1 MRMVDAET
9 VHRLLDWQGA
19 IEAMRLGHLKDK
31 PKIGRLVLDQSHEGD
46 HPDMMLAVP
55 AWQAGEALGIKVVTS
70 FPRNVEAF
78 GLPTVDALY
87 LVFDP
92 HNGKAQAVIDG
103 EALIF
108 RKTAS
113 DTALGASF
121 LAPPKARRMLMVGAG
136 ALAPY
141 VIEAMHAIRP
151 SIEHIVIW
159 NRTPERA
166 LKLAAKLQAAGTP
179 AEACL
184 DLDAELP
191 KADIVISAT
200 MASEPLIKG
209 ELIAPGAH
217 VGLIGSFT
225 PQMREGDDA
234 LLRRAAIFVDDYAC
248 LERSGEFIEP
258 LKNGVISRDDVRGD
272 LFALCCGEVSAPGDG
287 RPTLFKNGGAGHL
300 DLFLASHLLGRLA
313 PAGAAEFPVST
324 LRNEP

>member
-1 MRMVDAET
+1 MRMIDAAT
-9 VHRLLDWQGA
+9 VHRLLDWPGA
-19 IEAMRLGHLKDK
+19 IEAMRLGHLKPK
-31 PKIGRLVLDQSHEGD
+31 PKIARLALDQPHEGG
-46 HPDMMLAVP
+46 HPDMLLAVP

-92 HNGKAQAVIDG
+92 QTGKPRAVIDG

-121 LAPPKARRMLMVGAG
+121 LAPPQAETMLMVGAG

-141 VIEAMHAIRP
+141 VVEAMLTVRP
-151 SIEHIVIW
+151 SLKRIAIW

-166 LKLAAKLQAAGTP
+166 QALAATLRAAGKP
-179 AEACL
+179 AEARA

-191 KADIVISAT
+191 KADIVIAAT
-200 MASEPLIKG
+200 MAEQPLVKG
-209 ELIAPGAH
+209 KLVAPGTH
-217 VGLIGSFT
+217 IGLIGSFT

-258 LKNGVISRDDVRGD
+258 LRTGVITRDDIRGD
-272 LFALCCGEVSAPGDG
+272 LFALCRGEIAPQPGE

-313 PAGAAEFPVST
+313 PADQG
-324 LRNEP
+324 

>member
-1 MRMVDAET
+1 MRMIEAAT
-9 VHRLLDWQGA
+9 VHRLLDWPGA
-19 IEAMRLGHLKDK
+19 VEAMRLGHLKDR
-31 PKIGRLVLDQSHEGD
+31 PKIARLALDQPREGG
-46 HPDMMLAVP
+46 HPDMLLAVP
-55 AWQAGEALGIKVVTS
+55 AWQEGEALGIKIVTS

-92 HNGKAQAVIDG
+92 RTGKPQAVIDG

-121 LAPPKARRMLMVGAG
+121 LALPKAEQMLMVGAG

-141 VIEAMHAIRP
+141 VIDAMLAVRP
-151 SIEHIVIW
+151 SLKRIRIW

-166 LKLAAKLQAAGTP
+166 RALAAALQAAGKP

-184 DLDAELP
+184 DLDAELAL
-191 KADIVISAT
+191 ADIVISAT
-200 MASEPLIKG
+200 MAGQPLIKG
-209 ELIAPGAH
+209 DLIAPGAH

-225 PQMREGDDA
+225 PDMREGDDA

-258 LKNGVISRDDVRGD
+258 LRTGVISRDDIRGD
-272 LFALCCGEVSAPGDG
+272 LFALCRGEVTVQPGE

-313 PAGAAEFPVST
+313 SVDQ
-324 LRNEP
+324 R

>member
-1 MRMVDAET
+1 MRVVDADT
-9 VHRLLDWQGA
+9 VHRLLDWPGA
-19 IEAMRLGHLKDK
+19 IEAMRLGHLKEK
-31 PKIGRLVLDQSHEGD
+31 PQIARLALEQPHDGG

-70 FPRNVEAF
+70 FPRNVETH

-92 HNGKAQAVIDG
+92 RTGKAQAVIDG

-121 LAPPKARRMLMVGAG
+121 LAPAGAERMLMVGAG

-141 VIEAMHAIRP
+141 VIEAMRAVRP
-151 SIEHIVIW
+151 SLRHVAIW

-166 LKLAAKLQAAGTP
+166 RALAETVGRTGITAQH
-179 AEACL
+179 CR
-184 DLDAELP
+184 DLDAEMPL
-191 KADIVISAT
+191 ADIIVSAT

-209 ELIAPGAH
+209 DLVAPRAH

-225 PQMREGDDA
+225 PQMREGDDT
-234 LLRRAAIFVDDYAC
+234 LLRRAGIFVDDYAC

-258 LKNGVISRDDVRGD
+258 LKSGVIAREDIRGD
-272 LFALCCGEVSAPGDG
+272 LFALCRGDVAG
-287 RPTLFKNGGAGHL
+287 PQNDQPTLFKNGGAGHL
-300 DLFLASHLLGRLA
+300 DLFLASHLLGRLGQA
-313 PAGAAEFPVST
+313 VGT
-324 LRNEP
+324 

>member
-1 MRMVDAET
+1 MRMIDASA
-9 VHRLLDWQGA
+9 VHRLLDWPGA
-19 IEAMRLGHLKDK
+19 VEAMRLGHLKDK
-31 PKIGRLVLDQSHEGD
+31 PKIARLALDQPRESG
-46 HPDMMLAVP
+46 HPDMLLAVP

-70 FPRNVEAF
+70 FPRNVETF

-92 HNGKAQAVIDG
+92 QTGKPQAVIDG

-121 LAPPKARRMLMVGAG
+121 LAPPQAQRMLMVGAG

-141 VIEAMHAIRP
+141 VIEAMLTVRP
-151 SIEHIVIW
+151 SLKRILIW

-166 LKLAAKLQAAGTP
+166 RALADTLRAAGKP

-191 KADIVISAT
+191 LADIVISAT
-200 MASEPLIKG
+200 MADQPLVKG
-209 ELIAPGAH
+209 DLIAPGAH

-225 PQMREGDDA
+225 PEMREGDDA

-258 LKNGVISRDDVRGD
+258 LRTGAISRDDIRGD
-272 LFALCCGEVSAPGDG
+272 LFALCRGEITIQPGE

-313 PAGAAEFPVST
+313 SADQ
-324 LRNEP
+324 R

>member
-1 MRMVDAET
+1 MRMIEAAT
-9 VHRLLDWQGA
+9 VHRLLDWPGA
-19 IEAMRLGHLKDK
+19 VEAMRLGHLRDK
-31 PKIGRLVLDQSHEGD
+31 PKIARLALDQPREGG
-46 HPDMMLAVP
+46 HPDMLLAVP

-92 HNGKAQAVIDG
+92 QTGKAQAVIDG

-113 DTALGASF
+113 DSALGASF
-121 LAPPKARRMLMVGAG
+121 LAPPTAETMLMVGAG

-141 VIEAMHAIRP
+141 VIDAMLTVRP
-151 SIEHIVIW
+151 SLKRILIW

-166 LKLAAKLQAAGTP
+166 RVLAETLRAAGKP
-179 AEACL
+179 AEPCP
-184 DLDAELP
+184 DLDTELP
-191 KADIVISAT
+191 TADIVIAAT
-200 MASEPLIKG
+200 MAERPLVKG
-209 ELIAPGAH
+209 DLVAPGAH

-225 PQMREGDDA
+225 PEMREGDDA
-234 LLRRAAIFVDDYAC
+234 LLCRAAIFVDDYAC

-258 LKNGVISRDDVRGD
+258 LRTGVISRDDVRGD
-272 LFALCCGEVSAPGDG
+272 LFALCRGDITVQPGE

-313 PAGAAEFPVST
+313 SADQ
-324 LRNEP
+324 R

>member
-1 MRMVDAET
+1 MRMIDAAT
-9 VHRLLDWQGA
+9 VHRLLDWPGA

-31 PKIGRLVLDQSHEGD
+31 PKIARLAMDQPREGG
-46 HPDMMLAVP
+46 HPDMLLAVP
-55 AWQAGEALGIKVVTS
+55 AWQPGEALGIKVVTS
-70 FPRNVEAF
+70 FPRNVESF

-92 HNGKAQAVIDG
+92 QTGKAQAVIDG

-121 LAPPKARRMLMVGAG
+121 LAPPEARQMLMVGAG

-141 VIEAMHAIRP
+141 VIDAMLAVRP
-151 SIEHIVIW
+151 SLRRILIW

-166 LKLAAKLQAAGTP
+166 LALAEKLRAEGKP

-184 DLDAELP
+184 DLEAELP
-191 KADIVISAT
+191 AADIVIAAT
-200 MASEPLIKG
+200 MAERPLIKG
-209 ELIAPGAH
+209 ELVAPGAH

-225 PQMREGDDA
+225 PQMREGDDE
-234 LLRRAAIFVDDYAC
+234 LLRRSAVFVDDYAC

-258 LKNGVISRDDVRGD
+258 LRTGVISRDAIRGD
-272 LFALCCGEVSAPGDG
+272 LFALCRGEVAVPTGG
-287 RPTLFKNGGAGHL
+287 GPTLFKNGGAGHL
-300 DLFLASHLLGRLA
+300 DLFIASHLLGRLA
-313 PAGAAEFPVST
+313 SADP
-324 LRNEP
+324 R

>member
-1 MRMVDAET
+1 MRMVDADS
-9 VHRLLDWQGA
+9 VHRLLDWPGA
-19 IEAMRLGHLKDK
+19 IEALRLSHLKAK
-31 PKIGRLVLDQSHEGD
+31 PKIARLAFDQPHEGG

-70 FPRNVEAF
+70 FPRNVEAY

-92 HNGKAQAVIDG
+92 RTGKAQAVING

-141 VIEAMHAIRP
+141 VIEAMRTVRP
-151 SIEHIVIW
+151 SLSHIAIW
-159 NRTPERA
+159 NRTPQRA
-166 LKLAAKLQAAGTP
+166 RVLAATLQAAGTP
-179 AEACL
+179 VEVCE

-191 KADIVISAT
+191 RADIVISAT
-200 MASEPLIKG
+200 MASEPLVKG
-209 ELIAPGAH
+209 ALIAPGAH

-258 LKNGVISRDDVRGD
+258 LRTGVIARDDIRGD
-272 LFALCCGEVSAPGDG
+272 LFALCRGDVAISPGST
-287 RPTLFKNGGAGHL
+287 PTLFKNGGAGHL

-313 PAGAAEFPVST
+313 PAGGH
-324 LRNEP
+324 

>member
-1 MRMVDAET
+1 MRMIDAKT
-9 VHRLLDWQGA
+9 VHRLLDWPGA
-19 IEAMRLGHLKDK
+19 IEAMRSGHLKDR
-31 PKIGRLVLDQSHEGD
+31 PKIARLALDQPHEGG
-46 HPDMMLAVP
+46 HPDMLLAVP

-70 FPRNVEAF
+70 FPRNGEAF

-92 HNGKAQAVIDG
+92 HTGKAQAVIDG

-113 DTALGASF
+113 DSALGASF
-121 LAPPKARRMLMVGAG
+121 LAPPQAQAMLMVGAG

-141 VIEAMHAIRP
+141 VIDAMLAVRP
-151 SIEHIVIW
+151 SLERIVIW

-166 LKLAAKLQAAGTP
+166 QALAQTLRAAGKP
-179 AEACL
+179 AQACL
-184 DLDAELP
+184 DLDAELSR
-191 KADIVISAT
+191 ADIVIAAT
-200 MASEPLIKG
+200 MAEQPLVRG
-209 ELIAPGAH
+209 DLIAPGAH

-258 LKNGVISRDDVRGD
+258 LRTGVISRDDVLGD
-272 LFALCCGEVSAPGDG
+272 LFALCRGEIVVQPGE
-287 RPTLFKNGGAGHL
+287 RTTVFKNGGAGHL

-313 PAGAAEFPVST
+313 PADRP
-324 LRNEP
+324 

>member
-1 MRMVDAET
+1 MRMIDAAT
-9 VHRLLDWQGA
+9 VHRLLDWPGA

-31 PKIGRLVLDQSHEGD
+31 PKIARLALDQPHEGG
-46 HPDMMLAVP
+46 HPDMLLSVP

-78 GLPTVDALY
+78 GMPTVDALY

-92 HNGKAQAVIDG
+92 HNGKAQAVFDG

-113 DTALGASF
+113 DSALGASF
-121 LAPPKARRMLMVGAG
+121 LAPPKAETMLMVGAG

-141 VIEAMHAIRP
+141 VIEAMLSVRP
-151 SIEHIVIW
+151 SLKRILIW
-159 NRTPERA
+159 NRTPGRA
-166 LKLAAKLQAAGTP
+166 RELAETLRIAGKP
-179 AEACL
+179 AEACR

-191 KADIVISAT
+191 LADIVISAT
-200 MASEPLIKG
+200 MAEQPLVKG
-209 ELIAPGAH
+209 DLIAPGAH

-258 LKNGVISRDDVRGD
+258 LRTGVISRDDVRGD
-272 LFALCCGEVSAPGDG
+272 LFALCRGEIIVQPGE

-313 PAGAAEFPVST
+313 PADQ
-324 LRNEP
+324 R

>member
-1 MRMVDAET
+1 MRMVDADT
-9 VHRLLDWQGA
+9 VHRLLDWPGA

-31 PKIGRLVLDQSHEGD
+31 PTIARLALDQPHEGG

-70 FPRNVEAF
+70 FPRNVETY

-92 HNGKAQAVIDG
+92 HTGKAQAVIDG

-108 RKTAS
+108 RKTACDS
-113 DTALGASF
+113 ALGASF
-121 LAPPKARRMLMVGAG
+121 LAPPDASRMLMIGAG

-141 VIEAMHAIRP
+141 VIAAMRAVRP
-151 SIEHIVIW
+151 SLKHVSIW

-166 LKLAAKLQAAGTP
+166 QALAATLQAAGTP

-191 KADIVISAT
+191 QADIVISAT
-200 MASEPLIKG
+200 MATEPLVKG
-209 ELIAPGAH
+209 DLVAPGAH

-258 LKNGVISRDDVRGD
+258 LRSGVITRDDVRGD
-272 LFALCCGEVSAPGDG
+272 LFALCRGEIALQPGT

-313 PAGAAEFPVST
+313 PADQG
-324 LRNEP
+324 

>member
-1 MRMVDAET
+1 MRMVDADT
-9 VHRLLDWQGA
+9 VHRLLDWPGA
-19 IEAMRLGHLKDK
+19 IEAMRRGHLKDK
-31 PKIGRLVLDQSHEGD
+31 PTIARLALDQPHEGG

-70 FPRNVEAF
+70 FPRNVETY

-92 HNGKAQAVIDG
+92 HTGKAQVVIDG

-113 DTALGASF
+113 DSALGASF
-121 LAPPKARRMLMVGAG
+121 LAPPDASRMLMIGAG

-141 VIEAMHAIRP
+141 VIAAMRAVRP
-151 SIEHIVIW
+151 SLKHVSIW

-166 LKLAAKLQAAGTP
+166 QALAETVRQTGVT
-179 AEACL
+179 AEACI

-200 MASEPLIKG
+200 MATEPLVKG
-209 ELIAPGAH
+209 DLIAPGAH

-258 LKNGVISRDDVRGD
+258 LRTGVITREDIRGD
-272 LFALCCGEVSAPGDG
+272 LFALCRGDVQAPADG
-287 RPTLFKNGGAGHL
+287 ATTLFKNGGAGHL

-313 PAGAAEFPVST
+313 PADQG
-324 LRNEP
+324 

>member
-1 MRMVDAET
+1 MIDAQT
-9 VHRLLDWQGA
+9 VHRLLDWPGA
-19 IEAMRLGHLKDK
+19 IEAMRLGHLQAK
-31 PKIGRLVLDQSHEGD
+31 PKIARLALDQPHEGG
-46 HPDMMLAVP
+46 HPDMLLAVP

-70 FPRNVEAF
+70 FPRNVERF

-92 HNGKAQAVIDG
+92 QTGKPQAVIDG

-121 LAPPKARRMLMVGAG
+121 LAPPQAERMLMVGSG

-141 VIEAMHAIRP
+141 VVEAMLTVRP
-151 SIEHIVIW
+151 SLKRIAIW

-166 LKLAAKLQAAGTP
+166 RALAASLQAAGCP
-179 AEACL
+179 AEACS

-191 KADIVISAT
+191 KADIVIAAT
-200 MASEPLIKG
+200 MAEQPLVKG
-209 ELIAPGAH
+209 DLVAPGAH
-217 VGLIGSFT
+217 IGLIGSFT

-258 LKNGVISRDDVRGD
+258 LRTGVISRDDVRGD
-272 LFALCCGEVSAPGDG
+272 LFVLCRGEITVQHGE

-300 DLFLASHLLGRLA
+300 DLFLASHLLGRLS
-313 PAGAAEFPVST
+313 PSD
-324 LRNEP
+324 

>member
-1 MRMVDAET
+1 MRMIDAQT
-9 VHRLLDWQGA
+9 VHRLLDWPGA
-19 IEAMRLGHLKDK
+19 IEAMRLGHLKEK
-31 PKIGRLVLDQSHEGD
+31 PKIARLALDQPHEGG
-46 HPDMMLAVP
+46 HPDMLLAVP
-55 AWQAGEALGIKVVTS
+55 AWQAREALGIKVVTS
-70 FPRNVEAF
+70 FPRNVESF

-92 HNGKAQAVIDG
+92 QTGKPQAVIDG

-121 LAPPKARRMLMVGAG
+121 LAPPQAERMLMVGAG

-141 VIEAMHAIRP
+141 VVEAMLTVRP
-151 SIEHIVIW
+151 SLKRIAIW

-166 LKLAAKLQAAGTP
+166 QALAASLQAAGHP
-179 AEACL
+179 AEACS
-184 DLDAELP
+184 DLDAEVP
-191 KADIVISAT
+191 KADIVIAAT
-200 MASEPLIKG
+200 MAEQPLIKG
-209 ELIAPGAH
+209 DLVAPGAH
-217 VGLIGSFT
+217 IGLIGSFT

-258 LKNGVISRDDVRGD
+258 LRTGVISRDDVRGD
-272 LFALCCGEVSAPGDG
+272 LFALCRGEIAVQHGE

-313 PAGAAEFPVST
+313 PPDQT
-324 LRNEP
+324 

>member
-1 MRMVDAET
+1 MRMVDADT
-9 VHRLLDWQGA
+9 VHRLLDWPGA
-19 IEAMRLGHLKDK
+19 IEAMRRGHLKDK
-31 PKIGRLVLDQSHEGD
+31 PTIARLALDQPHAGG

-70 FPRNVEAF
+70 FPRNVEAY

-92 HNGKAQAVIDG
+92 LTGKARAVIDG
-103 EALIF
+103 EALIL

-121 LAPPKARRMLMVGAG
+121 LAPPDAKRMLMVGAG

-141 VIEAMHAIRP
+141 VIAAMRAVRP
-151 SIEHIVIW
+151 SLNHVSIW
-159 NRTPERA
+159 NRTPERGRA
-166 LKLAAKLQAAGTP
+166 LAATIRETGIA

-191 KADIVISAT
+191 RADIVISAT
-200 MASEPLIKG
+200 MASEPLVKG
-209 ELIAPGAH
+209 DLVAPGAH

-258 LKNGVISRDDVRGD
+258 LRSGVISRDDIRGD
-272 LFALCCGEVSAPGDG
+272 LFALCRGEASAPADG

-313 PAGAAEFPVST
+313 PAGGH
-324 LRNEP
+324 RNPCLNAPE

>member
-1 MRMVDAET
+1 MRMVDADT
-9 VHRLLDWQGA
+9 VHRLLDWPGA
-19 IEAMRLGHLKDK
+19 IEAMRRGHLKDK
-31 PKIGRLVLDQSHEGD
+31 PTIARLALDQPHEGG

-70 FPRNVEAF
+70 FPRNVETN

-92 HNGKAQAVIDG
+92 HTGKAQAVIDG

-113 DTALGASF
+113 DSALGASF
-121 LAPPKARRMLMVGAG
+121 LAPPDASRMLMIGAG

-141 VIEAMHAIRP
+141 VIAAMRAVRP
-151 SIEHIVIW
+151 SLKHVSIW

-166 LKLAAKLQAAGTP
+166 QALASTVQETGIA
-179 AEACL
+179 AEACI
-184 DLDAELP
+184 DLDAQLP
-191 KADIVISAT
+191 RADIVISAT
-200 MASEPLIKG
+200 MATEPLVKG
-209 ELIAPGAH
+209 DLIAPGAH

-234 LLRRAAIFVDDYAC
+234 LLRRAGIFVDDYAC

-258 LKNGVISRDDVRGD
+258 LRTGVITRDDICGD
-272 LFALCCGEVSAPGDG
+272 LFALCRGEIAPQPGKHA
-287 RPTLFKNGGAGHL
+287 TLFKNGGAGHL

-313 PAGAAEFPVST
+313 PADQS
-324 LRNEP
+324 

>member
-1 MRMVDAET
+1 MRMIDAQT

-19 IEAMRLGHLKDK
+19 IEAMRRGHLKDK
-31 PKIGRLVLDQSHEGD
+31 PKIARLALDQPHEGG
-46 HPDMMLAVP
+46 HPDMLLAVP

-78 GLPTVDALY
+78 GVPTVDALY

-113 DTALGASF
+113 DSALGASF
-121 LAPPKARRMLMVGAG
+121 LAPPQAQTMLMVGAG

-141 VIEAMHAIRP
+141 VIEAMLAVRP
-151 SIEHIVIW
+151 SLKRVLIW
-159 NRTPERA
+159 NRTPGRA
-166 LKLAAKLQAAGTP
+166 RDLAETLQTAGKP
-179 AEACL
+179 AEACR
-184 DLDAELP
+184 DLDADLP
-191 KADIVISAT
+191 LADIVISAT
-200 MASEPLIKG
+200 MTEQPLVKG
-209 ELIAPGAH
+209 DLIAPGAH

-258 LKNGVISRDDVRGD
+258 LRTGVISRDDVRGD
-272 LFALCCGEVSAPGDG
+272 LFALCRGEVALRPGE

-313 PAGAAEFPVST
+313 PADQG
-324 LRNEP
+324 

>member
-1 MRMVDAET
+1 MRMVDAQT

-19 IEAMRLGHLKDK
+19 IEAMRLGHLKAR
-31 PKIGRLVLDQSHEGD
+31 PRIARLALDQPREGG
-46 HPDMMLAVP
+46 HPDMLLAVP

-70 FPRNVEAF
+70 FPRNVEDF

-92 HNGKAQAVIDG
+92 QTGKAQAVIDG

-121 LAPPKARRMLMVGAG
+121 LAPPAAERLLMVGAG

-141 VIEAMHAIRP
+141 VIDAMLSVRP
-151 SIEHIVIW
+151 SLKQIVIW
-159 NRTPERA
+159 NRTAERA
-166 LKLAAKLQAAGTP
+166 QALAETLRAAGKP

-191 KADIVISAT
+191 KADIIIAGT
-200 MASEPLIKG
+200 MASQPLVKG
-209 ELIAPGAH
+209 DLVKRTAH
-217 VGLIGSFT
+217 IGLIGSFT
-225 PQMREGDDA
+225 PDMREGDDA
-234 LLRRAAIFVDDYAC
+234 LLRRAVIFVDDYAC

-258 LKNGVISRDDVRGD
+258 LRTGVISRADVRGD
-272 LFALCCGEVSAPGDG
+272 LFALCRGEIPAVPDDT
-287 RPTLFKNGGAGHL
+287 PTLFKNGGAGHL

-313 PAGAAEFPVST
+313 ST
-324 LRNEP
+324 DRR

>member
-9 VHRLLDWQGA
+9 VHRLLDWPSA
-19 IEAMRLGHLKDK
+19 IEAMRLGHLKPR
-31 PKIGRLVLDQSHEGD
+31 PKIARLALDQPREGG

-55 AWQAGEALGIKVVTS
+55 AWQASEALGIKVVTS
-70 FPRNVEAF
+70 FPRNVEAY

-87 LVFDP
+87 LIFDP
-92 HNGKAQAVIDG
+92 HNGKPQAVIDG

-121 LAPPKARRMLMVGAG
+121 LAPPNAERMLMVGAG

-141 VIEAMHAIRP
+141 VIAAMRAVRP
-151 SIEHIVIW
+151 SLKHVAIW
-159 NRTPERA
+159 NRTPARA
-166 LKLAAKLQAAGTP
+166 EALAESLQETGTA
-179 AEACL
+179 AEACT
-184 DLDAELP
+184 DLAAELP
-191 KADIVISAT
+191 RADIVISAT
-200 MASEPLIKG
+200 MAEQPLIRG
-209 ELIAPGAH
+209 DLVAPGAH

-225 PQMREGDDA
+225 PQMREGDDE

-258 LKNGVISRDDVRGD
+258 LKSGVIAREDISGD
-272 LFALCCGEVSAPGDG
+272 LFALCRDQASAPVDG

-300 DLFLASHLLGRLA
+300 DLFLASHLLGRLG
-313 PAGAAEFPVST
+313 PAGH
-324 LRNEP
+324 

>member
-1 MRMVDAET
+1 MRMVDAQT

-31 PKIGRLVLDQSHEGD
+31 PKIARLAIDQPYVGG

-70 FPRNVEAF
+70 FPRNVEAH

-92 HNGKAQAVIDG
+92 HTGKAQAVIDG

-113 DTALGASF
+113 DSALGASL
-121 LAPPKARRMLMVGAG
+121 LAPAAAERMLMVGAG

-141 VIEAMHAIRP
+141 VIAAMRTVRP
-151 SIEHIVIW
+151 SLKHVAIW

-166 LKLAAKLQAAGTP
+166 QALVETVRQTGIAA
-179 AEACL
+179 EICL
-184 DLDAELP
+184 DLEVELP
-191 KADIVISAT
+191 KAEIVISAT
-200 MASEPLIKG
+200 MAAEPLVKG
-209 ELIAPGAH
+209 DLVAPGAH

-234 LLRRAAIFVDDYAC
+234 LLRRAWIFVDDYAC

-258 LKNGVISRDDVRGD
+258 LKNRVISRDDVRGD
-272 LFALCCGEVSAPGDG
+272 LFALCRGEVVMPRDG

-300 DLFLASHLLGRLA
+300 DLFLASHLLGRLG
-313 PAGAAEFPVST
+313 PAGG
-324 LRNEP
+324 R